1 GNFPW
6 TSVPAILASQSLV
19 MRGWPASVSMPG
31 DRGGTS
37 KAKGITIL
45 KKAEWL
51 ALCSALES
59 KEITIEKVHEPIEKR
74 ALAYGESPVIIG
86 APPPADSR
94 QERAQRIFSNLAIDF
109 DG

>member
-6 TSVPAILASQSLV
+6 TSVPAILASQGLV
-19 MRGWPASVSMPG
+19 MQGWPALVSMPG
-31 DRGGTS
+31 DRGGVS

-51 ALCSALES
+51 ALCSMLES
-59 KEITIEKVHEPIEKR
+59 QEITIEKVHEPVEKR
-74 ALAYGESPVIIG
+74 VVAYGESPVIIG

-94 QERAQRIFSNLAIDF
+94 QECAQHIF
-109 DG
+109 